1 MFRDMCYFFM
11 LKERRDNIKID
22 THVRFNSDYYSFLKE
37 YCNKNGITL
46 SKAIEIII
54 DEFKK
59 ERALEIKIESLTLE
73 QEKIFKKIN
82 LTFRLL
88 EQLYSDLGFEYI
100 TDVRQSDALKLFYR
114 ALRSGRL
121 VD

>member
-59 ERALEIKIESLTLE
+59 ERVLEIKIESLTLE